1 MLEKVVLV
9 DGRDHLLG
17 RLCSI
22 VAKELLSGQ
31 KVIIVRCDQVCMS
44 GSIVRNKVKYAQFRK
59 KRMNTNP
66 GRGPFHFRSPARIV
80 WRTIR
85 GMVNQKTQRGA
96 EALSRL
102 SCFEGIPHPYD
113 KKKRQVIPAALRVLR
128 LKPGRNYTV
137 LSDLSN
143 AVGWKHKVL
152 VESLEEKRKVKA
164 EAYFQ
169 KKLAREALHKKAVEA
184 SSGDLSKVNEV
195 LAAAGY

>member
-1 MLEKVVLV
+1 M
-9 DGRDHLLG
+9 
-17 RLCSI
+17 
-22 VAKELLSGQ
+22 
-31 KVIIVRCDQVCMS
+31 
-44 GSIVRNKVKYAQFRK
+44 
-59 KRMNTNP
+59 
-66 GRGPFHFRSPARIV
+66 
-80 WRTIR
+80 
-85 GMVNQKTQRGA
+85 
-96 EALSRL
+96 SRL

-143 AVGWKHKVL
+143 AVGWKHNFL